1 MRRTSCSF
9 LVRLLPE
16 VSAARPVLLSCDIQA
31 KNKDTIPDYHRGVF
45 VANRM
50 LRFAG
55 FYPES
60 CFYVIS
66 TDKSPDPKDMEVP
79 IDLSAAHED
88 LRLMKFAK
96 TQFTMYTE
104 DLKRAMAEH
113 VAKASGAS
121 SGGTDASQQAQKH
134 AVLWGFEAHICVLQT
149 AESLSNDGW
158 NVAVL
163 CDGTC
168 SKRDE
173 ERKFALKTMQRMPN
187 VVLTTS
193 EAAIMQLTRDGAVLR
208 YDDVNKL
215 VKEQP
220 PSKGSSSS

>member
-1 MRRTSCSF
+1 
-9 LVRLLPE
+9 
-16 VSAARPVLLSCDIQA
+16 VL
-31 KNKDTIPDYHRGVF
+31 
-45 VANRM
+45 
-50 LRFAG
+50 
-55 FYPES
+55 
-60 CFYVIS
+60 
-66 TDKSPDPKDMEVP
+66 

-96 TQFTMYTE
+96 TQSTMYTE

-121 SGGTDASQQAQKH
+121 SGGPDASQQAQKH

-158 NVAVL
+158 NVTRALRRYVQQTRR
-163 CDGTC
+163 GAQV
-168 SKRDE
+168 
-173 ERKFALKTMQRMPN
+173 ALKTMQRMPN

-208 YDDVNKL
+208 RDDINKL
-215 VKEQP
+215 VKEQR

>member
-1 MRRTSCSF
+1 MRRKSSSF

-16 VSAARPVLLSCDIQA
+16 VSAARPVLLTCDIQA
-31 KNKDTIPDYHRGVF
+31 KNKETIPDYQRGVF
-45 VANRM
+45 VANRV
-50 LRFAG
+50 LRFASI
-55 FYPES
+55 FPQS
-60 CFYVIS
+60 CVYVIS
-66 TDKSPDPKDMEVP
+66 TDKSPDPKDMEVL

-88 LRLMKFAK
+88 LRLMKFAM
-96 TQFTMYTE
+96 TQSTMYTE

-113 VAKASGAS
+113 VAKASGAI
-121 SGGTDASQQAQKH
+121 SGGPEAAHQAQKH

-158 NVAVL
+158 NVSVL
-163 CDGTC
+163 YDGTC

-193 EAAIMQLTRDGAVLR
+193 GLRSYAVDARRRRAASR
-208 YDDVNKL
+208 
-215 VKEQP
+215 
-220 PSKGSSSS
+220 